1 MKYLSISL
9 ICFAL
14 LVVCSC
20 KKSGELT
27 TTTTNDPNA
36 VIIITLPIATTNLNN
51 DLILK
56 LVNDKRT
63 SGCNCGVDVM
73 PPVALLTWNN
83 ALSIAASRH
92 SEDMNSNNF
101 FTHNSSNG
109 ATLNDR
115 INLTGYKW
123 LAIGENIAN
132 GTFTE
137 QAVFDA
143 WITSSAHCKNIMNA
157 NFKEMG
163 AAKVGNYW
171 TQDFGKAL

>member
-1 MKYLSISL
+1 MVS
-9 ICFAL
+9 
-14 LVVCSC
+14 SC
-20 KKSGELT
+20 NKSGGLT
-27 TTTTNDPNA
+27 LATINEPITA
-36 VIIITLPIATTNLNN
+36 VSITLPLATTNLNN

-83 ALSIAASRH
+83 ALSVAASRH
-92 SEDMNSNNF
+92 SEDMSSNNF
-101 FTHNSSNG
+101 LTHTSSNG

-123 LAIGENIAN
+123 SAIGENIAS

-137 QAVFDA
+137 QTVVDA
-143 WITSSAHCKNIMNA
+143 WIASSAHCKNIMSA

-163 AAKVGNYW
+163 VAKVGNYW
-171 TQDFGKAL
+171 TQDFGKTL